1 VPAAAGDVLINEV
14 YYDPLHSGTDASYE
28 WFELLNRTSTT
39 LDLTGWS
46 VADNYGSDDMPSLTL
61 PPGGLGV
68 IGANPAFYDEF
79 PSFHGNI
86 AFIADGR
93 IGNGLS
99 NGGDRL
105 SLLDPTGSVIDE
117 LSYGD
122 DSGLMSPPC
131 PDVDAGH
138 SLERRLPGL
147 DTDQASD
154 FVENSEPTPGEL
166 WALPTPTPTPTPVPS
181 PTLVETPSPSLA
193 ASPVPSLSSAAPTPT
208 AASSG
213 ANEPTPAPL
222 TGPFGESD
230 ATPVPDAG
238 PAPGGT
244 ASPTLGL
251 AATPGPSASPTPGQ
265 PRVSMWL
272 YAVICISA
280 VLVGSM
286 SVAGVR
292 RLRRKG

>member
-14 YYDPLHSGTDASYE
+14 YYDPLQTGTDASYE
-28 WFELLNRTSTT
+28 WFELLNRTSRT

-46 VADNYGSDDMPSLTL
+46 VIDNHGSDDMPPLIL

-68 IGANPAFYDEF
+68 VAAGPAFYDEF
-79 PSFHGNI
+79 PSFHGSI

-105 SLLDPTGSVIDE
+105 SLLDPMGGVIDE

-122 DSGLMSPPC
+122 DSALMSPPC
-131 PDVDAGH
+131 PGVDAGH

-154 FVENSEPTPGEL
+154 FVENDEPTPAEL
-166 WALPTPTPTPTPVPS
+166 WALPTPTPTPTPAPT
-181 PTLVETPSPSLA
+181 PTLGETPSP
-193 ASPVPSLSSAAPTPT
+193 APTP
-208 AASSG
+208 AVSG
-213 ANEPTPAPL
+213 TYGPTPAQ
-222 TGPFGESD
+222 TAGTFAGSG

-238 PAPGGT
+238 SGPEDM
-244 ASPTLGL
+244 ASPTPVL
-251 AATPGPSASPTPGQ
+251 AATPGPSASPAPGS
-265 PRVSMWL
+265 PEINMWL
-272 YAVICISA
+272 YGAICISI

-286 SVAGVR
+286 SVVGLR
-292 RLRRKG
+292 RLRRRD